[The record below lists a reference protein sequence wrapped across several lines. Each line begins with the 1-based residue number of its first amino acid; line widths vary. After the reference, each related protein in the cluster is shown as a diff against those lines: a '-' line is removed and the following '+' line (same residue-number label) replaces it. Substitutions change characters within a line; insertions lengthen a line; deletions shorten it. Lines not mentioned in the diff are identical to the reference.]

1 MAASATEGKAR
12 CGRGRDKA
20 LAVTAAAVVLSG
32 ISRRPADC
40 GHGAGC
46 RGVLAMATLSD
57 PSSVTLIISQVTS
70 HESSLLCSS
79 PPSSLSPSSPL
90 PSSVSSFPP
99 SCSVF
104 FHLQM
109 WHSVITFSFF
119 MIVISFL
126 VLSSLRLLH
135 LNFLS
140 FLRLLHFSRS
150 LVSPPFTLLNFLF
163 LLHFSLVSPLSPP
176 FSFPRSPFLR
186 CFAIR
191 SFTSYALRLFPRFVV
206 LFWSSP
212 GHFTPW
218 ERKTGE
224 PVSGRKKNR

>member
-12 CGRGRDKA
+12 CGRGRDKP

-109 WHSVITFSFF
+109 WHSVITFSFYDCN
-119 MIVISFL
+119 IL
-126 VLSSLRLLH
+126 
-135 LNFLS
+135 
-140 FLRLLHFSRS
+140 SRS
-150 LVSPPFTLLNFLF
+150 LLSPPFTPQFSLISPPFTLLPISRLSTFYTSQFSFSFTLLPCLSSFSALLF
-163 LLHFSLVSPLSPP
+163 SSFSLP
-176 FSFPRSPFLR
+176 
-186 CFAIR
+186 
-191 SFTSYALRLFPRFVV
+191 TLFC
-206 LFWSSP
+206 
-212 GHFTPW
+212 H
-218 ERKTGE
+218 
-224 PVSGRKKNR
+224 

>member
-1 MAASATEGKAR
+1 MNHPYYAR
-12 CGRGRDKA
+12 PLLPR
-20 LAVTAAAVVLSG
+20 
-32 ISRRPADC
+32 SRRLP
-40 GHGAGC
+40 
-46 RGVLAMATLSD
+46 L
-57 PSSVTLIISQVTS
+57 
-70 HESSLLCSS
+70 SLLRSRLFPHLAPYFFICKCGI
-79 PPSSLSPSSPL
+79 PLS
-90 PSSVSSFPP
+90 
-99 SCSVF
+99 
-104 FHLQM
+104 
-109 WHSVITFSFF
+109 HSVF

-224 PVSGRKKNR
+224 PVSGREKNR

>member
-12 CGRGRDKA
+12 CGRGRDRP

-119 MIVISFL
+119 YDCNIL
-126 VLSSLRLLH
+126 
-135 LNFLS
+135 
-140 FLRLLHFSRS
+140 SRS
-150 LVSPPFTLLNFLF
+150 LLSPPFTPQFSLISPPFTLLPISRLSTFYTSQFSFSFTLLPCLSSFSALLF
-163 LLHFSLVSPLSPP
+163 SSFSLP
-176 FSFPRSPFLR
+176 
-186 CFAIR
+186 
-191 SFTSYALRLFPRFVV
+191 TLFC
-206 LFWSSP
+206 
-212 GHFTPW
+212 H
-218 ERKTGE
+218 
-224 PVSGRKKNR
+224 